1 MIVIRATQM
10 LIIVLDT
17 LLNGKTDTL
26 NSQVEN

>member
-17 LLNGKTDTL
+17 LLKRKTDTFD
-26 NSQVEN
+26 SQVGN